1 MFSLHPDEETKTL
14 LSKPTQTI
22 LLQCGDRKSVM
33 ILLLRFTRKKQPK
46 MHKNRNATKR
56 KTI

>member
-1 MFSLHPDEETKTL
+1 MFSLHRDEETKTA

-33 ILLLRFTRKKQPK
+33 ILLLRLTRKKQPK
-46 MHKNRNATKR
+46 MHENRNATKR
-56 KTI
+56 KTM

>member
-1 MFSLHPDEETKTL
+1 MFSLHHDEETKTA
-14 LSKPTQTI
+14 LSKPTETI

-33 ILLLRFTRKKQPK
+33 ILLVRFTRKKEP
-46 MHKNRNATKR
+46 MMLKNRNVTKR